1 MLYLPHIFNFVYKK
15 FNLLIQLYV
24 FLCNY
29 LKNLFYRIKNLRM
42 KNKLWIIWKNRIKYN
57 ELIGFLCS

>member
-42 KNKLWIIWKNRIKYN
+42 KNKL
-57 ELIGFLCS
+57 